1 MANIKKTSKKAAP
14 ASKKAPGRPA
24 KAKAAVKTTSKS
36 AKTKVAKPAKTAKT
50 VKATKT
56 AAKPAV
62 KKTAAKAAPKRAIP
76 APKRALG
83 KGLEAMLSVNG
94 IPASSGDSVVEL
106 KINDISPNEDQPR
119 KNFNDEKIDQLAASI
134 AESGVIQPIIVQKR
148 ANGYRIV
155 AGERRWRAARQA
167 GLTVIPAIV
176 RDLTDKETLEQAL
189 IENIVREDLNPI
201 EEAYAMQNLLKAHKL
216 TQDKLAK
223 ELGKPR
229 ATIANTLR
237 LINLDESIQEFIK
250 HGDLS
255 EGHAKVILSLK
266 DKDEQRRAADV
277 ILQKEM
283 NVRQAEAYVKK
294 IIEAKENP
302 AVSGPV
308 ELPDERVVLSVKE
321 YETKLKKQ
329 LGSRVKLKLSD
340 RSVGKGKIV
349 IEYKDYDDLDRLI
362 SILG

>member
-1 MANIKKTSKKAAP
+1 MAINKKTTA
-14 ASKKAPGRPA
+14 KKAPGRPA
-24 KAKAAVKTTSKS
+24 KAKA
-36 AKTKVAKPAKTAKT
+36 P
-50 VKATKT
+50 VKA
-56 AAKPAV
+56 AA
-62 KKTAAKAAPKRAIP
+62 KKTAAKAPAKKTVAKAAPKKAAP

-83 KGLEAMLSVNG
+83 KGLGAMLSVDG

-106 KINDISPNEDQPR
+106 KLNDISPNEDQPR
-119 KNFNDEKIDQLAASI
+119 KNFNDEKIEQLAASI
-134 AESGVIQPIIVQKR
+134 AESGVIQPIIVQKKKG
-148 ANGYRIV
+148 GYRIV
-155 AGERRWRAARQA
+155 AGERRWRAARLA

-176 RDLTDKETLEQAL
+176 RDLTDSETLEQAL

-266 DKDEQRRAADV
+266 DKEEQRKAAEA
-277 ILQKEM
+277 ILAKEM
-283 NVRQAEAYVKK
+283 NVRQAEIYVKK
-294 IIEAKENP
+294 LIEAKDAP
-302 AVSGPV
+302 ASDKPV
-308 ELPDERVVLSVKE
+308 EIPSMGVELSVKE
-321 YETKLKKQ
+321 VETKLKKQ
-329 LGSRVKLKLSD
+329 LGSRVKLKLTD
-340 RSVGKGKIV
+340 RNVGKGKIV
-349 IEYKDYDDLDRLI
+349 IEYKNYDDLDRLI

>member
-36 AKTKVAKPAKTAKT
+36 AKTKAAKPAKAAKT

-62 KKTAAKAAPKRAIP
+62 KTTAAKAAPKRAIP